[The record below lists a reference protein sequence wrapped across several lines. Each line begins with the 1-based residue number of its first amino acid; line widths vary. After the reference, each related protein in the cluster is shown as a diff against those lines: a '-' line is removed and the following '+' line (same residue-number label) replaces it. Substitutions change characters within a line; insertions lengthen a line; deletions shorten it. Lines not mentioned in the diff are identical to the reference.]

1 MYLFQYKTTEVKCTK
16 MLGITIYNL
25 KVIDFL
31 VVLFYIPESKVTGVP
46 LKVNKYLFKK
56 TVTISSSNIY
66 L

>member
-1 MYLFQYKTTEVKCTK
+1 MHLDWFIPISA
-16 MLGITIYNL
+16 ITIYNL

>member
-1 MYLFQYKTTEVKCTK
+1 

-46 LKVNKYLFKK
+46 LKVNKYLFKI